1 METSLKSG
9 RGSRSIQLKYK
20 FTHEDCFALLLG
32 LIWADTILITY
43 VRAVLIR
50 VPYISDYREDILTYM
65 FLLVL
70 ILSLPY
76 MVKRIR
82 PGLLVIYLSCTAVYL
97 VNMLLY
103 PRNREALGEN
113 FVPFLIESLPLI
125 FVGAAMDLKKNYRML
140 HIISLVS
147 VIVKFIHLLI
157 EPNNVIYGDMDSS
170 YKLLPHVCVL
180 IAAALSKKDLLNISV
195 SVVGIFTIISF
206 GTRGPILCMLVL
218 VICYMIFFEKIHKHI
233 WFFCTVLLLV
243 LCIIFFYD
251 EFVQLI
257 LSLIQKMGMSTRI
270 FDMLLAGDIMESS
283 GRNVIQARLLEAVS
297 DNWFGYG
304 IAGDRAIVGAY
315 AHNILVE
322 FLVSYGLILGTALF
336 VIPLLYT
343 VVLLVRK
350 IKNHQIEDTYILA
363 LISAC
368 YIKLFLSGTYL
379 TESLLYLLIGVLLTE
394 HRVLKHKK

>member
-1 METSLKSG
+1 
-9 RGSRSIQLKYK
+9 
-20 FTHEDCFALLLG
+20 
-32 LIWADTILITY
+32 
-43 VRAVLIR
+43 
-50 VPYISDYREDILTYM
+50 M